1 MTATTPISKAD
12 AARGSS
18 TSSSGP
24 PLRQRVSRGVAWT
37 LLIALIVITL
47 FPFYWALRTA
57 VTTNPDLFGGDNGLI
72 PQNPTDLN
80 FLRVLGQATPE
91 EVQFASGR
99 ENSGSF
105 DYLQALKNSVI
116 IATAIAVGQVFFSAL
131 AAYAFSRLRFKG
143 REKLFFL
150 YLTGLM
156 IPPIF
161 TLIPNLLI
169 IRGDFWL
176 FQVSGES
183 LDWLPFYESQGVFL
197 LNTLPGVI
205 APFFLMTPFA
215 VFFLRQFFLG
225 INRSLEEAAL
235 IDGASHARI
244 FRSVILPLATPQML
258 TLGVLTYVTAW
269 NEYLWPLVVA
279 RAEEVQPMTVALG
292 IFSSQQPGTAPDW
305 SGLMAGTLLGALPV
319 ILIFLFFGRRLVDS
333 IQFSGIK

>member
-1 MTATTPISKAD
+1 MTVTLPTDSIGAASAPPSKP
-12 AARGSS
+12 GI
-18 TSSSGP
+18 
-24 PLRQRVSRGVAWT
+24 PLRQRMSRGLAWT
-37 LLIALIVITL
+37 MLALLILVTL

-57 VTTNPDLFGGDNGLI
+57 LTTNPDLFAGDNGLI

-91 EVQFASGR
+91 EVQIASGR

-131 AAYAFSRLRFKG
+131 AAYAFSRLRFAG

-161 TLIPNLLI
+161 TLIPNLLLV
-169 IRGDFWL
+169 RGDFWL
-176 FQVSGES
+176 FQVTGES
-183 LDWLPFYESQGVFL
+183 LNWLPFYESEGVFL

-244 FRSVILPLATPQML
+244 FRSVILPIATPQMI

-279 RAEEVQPMTVALG
+279 RADEVQPMTVALG

-319 ILIFLFFGRRLVDS
+319 ILIFLIFGRRLVDS